1 MSDQKRVL
9 IISANPLFVEVISQ
23 SLSGQSNLELIK
35 VAPVDASGKIAEY
48 QPDVIVVDEA
58 NEPEEL
64 GQIIIAA
71 RDLAS
76 TQILLMNLRGNDFV
90 VLESHRAVI
99 RKATDLLSTIVKEQ
113 SVNAKKANNPGTV
126 GAVENA
132 QARAGMYGFLAAL
145 FNQRPEV
152 DLVRRLRTVG
162 IDSFVT
168 MTEEEG
174 MNDGV
179 SQGLKEMAQFIEST
193 LDQPEEE
200 VEQALAVDWTRL
212 FRGISPNYGPTP
224 PYEGLYAEG
233 NRDPIEVLQSINQI
247 YHENGVTIGEESPN
261 RPDYIGLELGFMCFL
276 AEQEA
281 EAWEEGDEERANSYF
296 EKAMKF
302 VNEHLGLWAS
312 KFFEVAIEQA
322 QTDFYKG
329 LLRLTDGVIAEE
341 VYRETV

>member
-9 IISANPLFVEVISQ
+9 ILSANPLFVDVISQ
-23 SLSGQSNLELIK
+23 SLLGQSNLELIK
-35 VAPVDASGKIAEY
+35 AAPVDASVEITEH
-48 QPDVIVVDEA
+48 QPDVIIVDEA

-64 GQIIIAA
+64 GQILVAA

-76 TQILLMNLRGNDFV
+76 AQILLMNLRSNDFV
-90 VLESHRAVI
+90 VLESHRARI
-99 RKATDLLSTIVKEQ
+99 RKTTDLLYTIVKEK
-113 SVNAKKANNPGTV
+113 SMNDKKSNNPGTV

-132 QARAGMYGFLAAL
+132 RTRAGMYGFLAAL

-174 MNDGV
+174 MNDDV
-179 SQGLKEMAQFIEST
+179 SQGLKEIAQFVEST

-212 FRGISPNYGPTP
+212 FRGVSPNYGPTP

-233 NRDPIEVLQSINQI
+233 NRDQIEVLQSINQI
-247 YHENGVTIGEESPN
+247 YHEEGATIGEENPN

-281 EAWEEGDEERANSYF
+281 EAWEEGEEERANAYY

-312 KFFEVAIEQA
+312 KFIDLAIEQA
-322 QTDFYKG
+322 RTDFYKG
-329 LLRLTDGVIAEE
+329 LLRLTKGVIAEE